1 METIDARG
9 LACPEPVM
17 LTRELLSSCAA
28 GGEVLVD
35 NTCAVE
41 NISRFAKNNGYN
53 IEVKEDGATYR
64 LILKK

>member
-1 METIDARG
+1 MDKMDARG

-17 LTRELLSSCAA
+17 LARELIRNSPS
-28 GGEVLVD
+28 GGEIMVD

-41 NISRFAKNNGYN
+41 NVTRFAKNNGYA
-53 IEVKEDGATYR
+53 IEVAQEGADYH